1 MLPLVI
7 LTHALP
13 SEWLTLLEGKVR
25 LVSGPPDST
34 TFSPALEPYL
44 SEAEGLLCMLTIPV
58 RSELLNRAPRLRV
71 VSNFAAG
78 VDNVDVDACTRRG
91 IPVGHTPDV
100 LTDATAD
107 LTMALLLS
115 AARNLPQAMADAR
128 AGRWKT
134 WLPAGWLGMDLRGAT
149 LGILGMGRIGR
160 AVAERARGFGM
171 RVVFY
176 DSGVANGRKPSP
188 PEAKMVSFE
197 DLLRLSDVLSLHCP
211 LTDATRGLIDENA
224 LRKMKRTAILI
235 NVARGPVVVT
245 EALLRALQ
253 EGWIAAAA
261 LDVTDP
267 EPLPPDHPLYRLPN
281 CLIVPHIGSA
291 TVGTRRRMAQ
301 IACENLL
308 AGLRGEPLPYCANP
322 QVYSL
327 KATSQSQQAS

>member
-13 SEWLTLLEGKVR
+13 DEWLTMLSGKVR
-25 LVSGPPDST
+25 LVSGPADATALSPD
-34 TFSPALEPYL
+34 LEPYMPK
-44 SEAEGLLCMLTIPV
+44 AEGLLCLLTISV
-58 RSELLNRAPRLRV
+58 RKDLLDAMPRLRV
-71 VSNFAAG
+71 VSNLAAG
-78 VDNVDVDACTRRG
+78 LDNVDLVECTRRG

-107 LTMALLLS
+107 LTMALLLA
-115 AARNLPQAMADAR
+115 AARNLPQAMTDAR

-134 WLPAGWLGMDLRGAT
+134 WLPAGWLGADLREAV

-171 RVVFY
+171 EIIFY
-176 DSGVANGRKPSP
+176 DTGVAEGRKPTP
-188 PEAKMVSFE
+188 PQAELVSFE
-197 DLLRLSDVLSLHCP
+197 ELLARSDFLSLHCP
-211 LTDATRGLIDENA
+211 LNESTRGLVNEQT
-224 LRKMKRTAILI
+224 LRRMKSTAILI

-245 EALLRALQ
+245 DALVRALR

-267 EPLPPDHPLYRLPN
+267 EPLPPDHPLYALPN
-281 CLIVPHIGSA
+281 CLILPHIGSA
-291 TVGTRRRMAQ
+291 TRGTRHKMAQ

-308 AGLRGEPLPYCANP
+308 AGLQGRPLPYCANP
-322 QVYSL
+322 QVY
-327 KATSQSQQAS
+327 QR

>member
-1 MLPLVI
+1 MLPFVI

-13 SEWLTLLEGKVR
+13 DEWLTSLEGNVR
-25 LVSGPPDST
+25 LISGPADAT
-34 TFSPALEPYL
+34 TLSPALEPYL
-44 SEAEGLLCMLTIPV
+44 AEAEGLLCMLTIPV
-58 RSELLNRAPRLRV
+58 RAELLDRAPRLRV

-78 VDNVDVDACTRRG
+78 VDNVDVDTCTKRG

-107 LTMALLLS
+107 LTMALLLA

-128 AGRWKT
+128 AGRWTT
-134 WLPAGWLGMDLRGAT
+134 WLPGGWLGMDLRGAT

-171 RVVFY
+171 QVIFY
-176 DSGVANGRKPSP
+176 DSGVASRRKSPP
-188 PEAKMVSFE
+188 PEAEAVSFE
-197 DLLRLSDVLSLHCP
+197 ELLQRSDVLSLHCP
-211 LTDATRGLIDENA
+211 LTETTRGLVDENA
-224 LRKMKRTAILI
+224 IRKMKPTAILI
-235 NVARGPVVVT
+235 NAARGPVVVT
-245 EALLRALQ
+245 EALVRALQ

-267 EPLPPDHPLYRLPN
+267 EPLAPDHPLYHLPN

-308 AGLRGEPLPYCANP
+308 AGLRGEPLPYCVNP
-322 QVYSL
+322 EVFIRQ
-327 KATSQSQQAS
+327 KRG